1 MKIDIAMTGKK
12 GHPYAGYVGCGAA
25 VLALSAGWLAT
36 PAHGQ
41 QFPAKS
47 IRIVVG
53 YTAGGTADLV
63 SRLVARTMSETVGQQ
78 VYVENRP
85 SSGGLLA
92 NELVANAPPD
102 GYTLLLANS
111 SFAYLP
117 SLYTKLN
124 FDTRKDFAPVALV
137 ASTQNLLVVHPAV
150 PAKNVKELIALAKR
164 KKGSLNYASAGVG
177 GSTHLATA
185 LFMSMT
191 DTEITQIP
199 YKGNSQSITDLI
211 SGEVDITIAPIPVLL
226 PPVAAKRLRALATT
240 GEKRSPIL
248 PDVPTIAESGVP
260 GYAAGS
266 WYGYVAPAKTPPA
279 ILKKLSDDIVQ
290 VANANS
296 FGDQLKN
303 GVGAESDTMPA
314 EKFAQFL
321 NTEIDKWA
329 KVIKATG
336 ITVK

>member
-1 MKIDIAMTGKK
+1 MHSLFSAMKFTT
-12 GHPYAGYVGCGAA
+12 GAA
-25 VLALSAGWLAT
+25 VLALGGASFIPVWAQT
-36 PAHGQ
+36 
-41 QFPAKS
+41 FPAKT

-63 SRLVARTMSETVGQQ
+63 SRLVARSMSEKVGQQ
-78 VYVENRP
+78 VFVDNRP
-85 SSGGLLA
+85 SAGGLLA
-92 NELVANAPPD
+92 NELVANAAPD

-124 FDTRKDFAPVALV
+124 FDTRKDFVPVALV
-137 ASTQNLLVVHPAV
+137 ATTQNLLVVHPAV
-150 PAKNVKELIALAKR
+150 PVKNVKELIALAK
-164 KKGSLNYASAGVG
+164 KKRGGLNYASAGIG

-191 DTEITQIP
+191 GTDITQIP

-211 SGEVDITIAPIPVLL
+211 SGEVDMTIAPIPVLL
-226 PPVAAKRLRALATT
+226 PPVNAKKLRAIATT
-240 GEKRSPIL
+240 GEKRSPIM

-290 VANANS
+290 IS
-296 FGDQLKN
+296 STGTFSDQLTN
-303 GVGAESDTMPA
+303 NVGAEPDTMTS
-314 EKFAQFL
+314 EKFGQFL
-321 NTEIDKWA
+321 AAETDKWA

>member
-1 MKIDIAMTGKK
+1 MKFTTG
-12 GHPYAGYVGCGAA
+12 AVVLTLGAA
-25 VLALSAGWLAT
+25 WCASALYAQT
-36 PAHGQ
+36 
-41 QFPAKS
+41 FPAKT

-63 SRLVARTMSETVGQQ
+63 SRLVARSMSEKVGQQ
-78 VYVENRP
+78 VFVDNRP
-85 SSGGLLA
+85 SAGGLLA
-92 NELVANAPPD
+92 NELVANATPD

-124 FDTRKDFAPVALV
+124 FDTRKDFVPVALV
-137 ASTQNLLVVHPAV
+137 ATTQNLLVVHPAV
-150 PAKNVKELIALAKR
+150 PVKNVKELIALAKR
-164 KKGSLNYASAGVG
+164 KRGGLNYASAGIG

-191 DTEITQIP
+191 STDITQIP

-211 SGEVDITIAPIPVLL
+211 SGEVDMTIAPIPVLL
-226 PPVAAKRLRALATT
+226 PPVNSKKLRAIATT
-240 GEKRSPIL
+240 GEKRSPIM

-290 VANANS
+290 IANTGA
-296 FGDQLKN
+296 FADQLTN
-303 GVGAESDTMPA
+303 NVGAEPDTMSA
-314 EKFAQFL
+314 EKFGQFL
-321 NTEIDKWA
+321 NAETEKWA